1 MCERCITQGWV
12 GRCPWAMPD
21 YSKAQDAG
29 RKLHEAY
36 TNFQE
41 GKTMPVMRAKMQVNS
56 ITPYG
61 TPVTQETLSMNC
73 VAKSGAYPAD
83 GSDEDNSF
91 ARWSPSGSLSISIQN
106 PNLFGKF
113 TVGQKFY
120 VDFTEA
126 SA

>member
-1 MCERCITQGWV
+1 
-12 GRCPWAMPD
+12 
-21 YSKAQDAG
+21 
-29 RKLHEAY
+29 
-36 TNFQE
+36 
-41 GKTMPVMRAKMQVNS
+41 MPVMRAKMRIES
-56 ITPYG
+56 IAQHG
-61 TPVTQETLSMNC
+61 TPVTQEDVSMRC
-73 VAKSGAYPAD
+73 VAKSGAYPED

-126 SA
+126 ST

>member
-1 MCERCITQGWV
+1 
-12 GRCPWAMPD
+12 
-21 YSKAQDAG
+21 
-29 RKLHEAY
+29 
-36 TNFQE
+36 
-41 GKTMPVMRAKMQVNS
+41 MR
-56 ITPYG
+56 
-61 TPVTQETLSMNC
+61 C
-73 VAKSGAYPAD
+73 VAKSGAYPED

-126 SA
+126 PSV